1 MNRPE
6 FMQPISYY
14 GALGFFLILVVVIF
28 AIIVS
33 PVMTVMTVIV
43 NIKEFT

>member
-1 MNRPE
+1 MDRPE

-14 GALGFFLILVVVIF
+14 GALGLFLFLVVVIF

-43 NIKEFT
+43 NT